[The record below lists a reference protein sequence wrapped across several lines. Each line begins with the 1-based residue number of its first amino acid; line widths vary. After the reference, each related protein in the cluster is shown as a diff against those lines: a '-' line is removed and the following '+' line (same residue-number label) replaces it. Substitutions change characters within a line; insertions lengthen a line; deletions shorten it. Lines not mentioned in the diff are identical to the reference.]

1 MFTNILVP
9 LDGSEL
15 AEQAVP
21 KAQTLAQ
28 SFNATVHLVHVV
40 SRNPEMEALRV
51 SGDINVQEM
60 ETNLELARQLVEGR
74 VTRGKE
80 FLERAASQLESA
92 GVEAKVAVTE
102 GAPHESIISYSK
114 ENRIDLIVMS
124 TRGYGGVKRLL
135 LGSTTDRVIRSC
147 ETPVLVLPCS

>member
-21 KAQTLAQ
+21 KAQILAR

-40 SRNPEMEALRV
+40 SRSPEMEALKF
-51 SGDINVQEM
+51 SGDINFQEV

-74 VTRGKE
+74 LTRGKE
-80 FLERAASQLESA
+80 YLERAAAQLKSA
-92 GVEAKVAVTE
+92 GVEAKVAVSE
-102 GAPHESIISYSK
+102 GAVAENIISYSN
-114 ENRIDLIVMS
+114 EYSIDLIVMS

-135 LGSTTDRVIRSC
+135 LGSITDRVIRSC